1 MAKKPSRE
9 YHLYGGKIFGL
20 IADVLSILSW
30 IGIPLSVFLS
40 ILQQSWAWIIPS
52 LLLVII
58 LVLLALCRKYSRS
71 IVHWVL
77 GLFALNLPY
86 RFLSRTSE
94 YEYISSDRMQFRTT
108 YEVKALQTGVDYI
121 RARFNWSGETDI
133 NAVQPKPV
141 LEEENKIYTARLEPD
156 GREYGYS
163 YYKVFSPSRH
173 NKGDA
178 PFHLGTC
185 SDLKVGD
192 RPVSH
197 HLLTSI
203 SATTDVLHMRVILPE
218 HLSPHNIEFFEYL
231 HATDEHHWH
240 RYEGEAKRH
249 GKKWVITWD
258 IEQPIYGGKY
268 LITWT
273 FAQGVT

>member
-1 MAKKPSRE
+1 MAKNPSRE

-30 IGIPLSVFLS
+30 IGIPLSVVLGVFRH
-40 ILQQSWAWIIPS
+40 SWVWIVPL

-58 LVLLALCRKYSRS
+58 LVLLSLCRKYSRS

-94 YEYISSDRMQFRTT
+94 YEYMSSDRMQFRTI

-121 RARFNWSGETDI
+121 RARFNWSGETDK
-133 NAVQPKPV
+133 NAVYPRPV
-141 LEEENKIYTARLEPD
+141 LDEGNKIYTDCLVPD

-163 YYKVFSPSRH
+163 YYKVFSPSKH

-178 PFHLGTC
+178 PFRLGTY
-185 SDLKVGD
+185 SDLQVGD

-203 SATTDVLHMRVILPE
+203 SAATDVLHMKVILPE
-218 HLSPHNIEFFEYL
+218 HLSPCNIEFFEYL

-240 RYEGEAKRH
+240 RCEGDAKRID
-249 GKKWVITWD
+249 KKWVITWD

-273 FAQGVT
+273 FA